1 MIEMITPDTMIL
13 DAVNVGNSEAVV
25 EVLTGIGMHCL
36 HCAFAHGETVAEAA
50 QAHGIDPEVL
60 CKQLNEAANS

>member
-1 MIEMITPDTMIL
+1 MEQITPDMMIL
-13 DAVNVGNSEAVV
+13 DAVQIGNSDAVI

-50 QAHGIDPEVL
+50 MAHGLDPEVL
-60 CKQLNEAANS
+60 CQQLNEAAQS

>member
-1 MIEMITPDTMIL
+1 MEQITPNMMIL
-13 DAVNVGNSEAVV
+13 EAVQIGNSDAVV

-50 QAHGIDPEVL
+50 MAHGIDPEEL
-60 CKQLNEAANS
+60 CQRLNEAANS